1 MDKILDF
8 NRLMMVIRWD
18 IHTYWKKYL
27 GITAGLTIALTLFF
41 LIQLNSLRMSNE
53 NGMEQ
58 YCEAFFFERMSG
70 IPMGISLA
78 TFLGLSS
85 CIFINMKEKFER
97 EAFLMLPANNIEK
110 FVARLLIMGVGSFI
124 FANVACAIG
133 DLVQMAFS
141 FYFTPG
147 HHSSVMVSA
156 VKPWLDDTQGYKPL
170 MTLFFKNHFDKAC
183 LAWSMFVLL
192 HSFCILGGTIYR
204 KHPMILTAA
213 SVLAIGFIFIFGSMK
228 LADWGFF
235 DLLPK
240 IDYNNKTATQCV
252 TFLWAGVF
260 LGIALLLYYIS
271 YKTFTRM
278 QVICNKWVNA

>member
-1 MDKILDF
+1 MDKTFDI

-27 GITAGLTIALTLFF
+27 GITAGLAIALTLFF

-58 YCEAFFFERMSG
+58 YCEAFFIERMSG
-70 IPMGISLA
+70 IPMGISFA
-78 TFLGLSS
+78 AFLGLSS

-124 FANVACAIG
+124 FANIACAIG

-183 LAWSMFVLL
+183 LTWSIFVLL
-192 HSFCILGGTIYR
+192 HSFCIMGGTIYR

-213 SVLAIGFIFIFGSMK
+213 SVLAIGFIFIFSSMK

-240 IDYNNKTATQCV
+240 IDYDNKTVTQCV
-252 TFLWAGVF
+252 TFLWTGVF
-260 LGIALLLYYIS
+260 LGIAILLYYTS
-271 YKTFTRM
+271 YKIFTRM